1 MSAYAHLSGR
11 ARQLRVAVAGDVVA
25 AGALAVIGALLLAYT
40 WNRWGSVQSDTG
52 YDTLAGWRVAHGQ
65 LPYVDYVYY
74 YGPLAPFA
82 LGLFSLVGGDGMVP
96 ALVFGLLIATAIVAA
111 TYALARTRVGPL
123 GAFLATALVVPVAFS
138 SNQFSYVDPHTHSAT
153 LALLLTLLFLLAMNR
168 FSVTGSRGWLG
179 AAGTCAGLAS
189 LTRPEFAAAVLLG
202 GAVWLW
208 ARRRSG
214 VAGGREVLVF
224 AAPAVA
230 IPAAVY
236 GAFLL
241 AVSPHR
247 LLFENLYPR
256 DFYHAAA
263 STMLKARAPLTLSS
277 FVQLGGKLVLYV
289 AAFGAAILLV
299 RAVERRPRLHIAAAA
314 ACVGGA
320 LLVAVAAFA
329 DPEAL
334 RHGLKFAYGWI
345 PAGAAVAAVL
355 LLRQAWKTRSR
366 DGSEHL
372 ELSGTVV
379 LAVVAAATYAAFYI
393 HAFFPQ
399 MAVYALPLAA
409 VFLATL
415 HLRRLAI
422 SRGTALLG
430 VAWLTFLAAAGIGLT
445 AKDAHVESA
454 TVQGPGGSI
463 AATPEQAAV
472 YEDTLGWIERS
483 TTPHAK
489 ILLAPQLTW
498 LYAISERRN
507 PLPELSLL
515 PGALASPGTESAAIR
530 RLEQQRV
537 PLIVTERRTF
547 SGYGHTSFGGSF
559 DRDLAA
565 WIRTHYRHAALL
577 GSSGPAADAVDIWL
591 RRSE

>member
-1 MSAYAHLSGR
+1 VSAYAHLSVQ
-11 ARQLRVAVAGDVVA
+11 ARRLRVVVA
-25 AGALAVIGALLLAYT
+25 RDTVAMGALSILGVLLVAYT
-40 WNRWGSVQSDTG
+40 WNRWGNVDNDTG

-65 LPYVDYVYY
+65 LPYVDYTYY

-96 ALVFGLLIATAIVAA
+96 ALVFGLLVACGILTA
-111 TYALARTRVGPL
+111 TYALARMRLGPL
-123 GAFLATALVVPVAFS
+123 GAFLATALVLPVAFS

-153 LALLLTLLFLLAMNR
+153 LAVLLSLLFLLAMNR
-168 FSVTGSRGWLG
+168 FSDTQSQRWLV
-179 AAGTCAGLAS
+179 AAGAWGGLAL

-202 GAVWLW
+202 AAVWLW

-214 VAGGREVLVF
+214 IALRREVLVF
-224 AAPAVA
+224 AAPALA

-236 GAFLL
+236 GAFLT

-277 FVQLGGKLVLYV
+277 FVQLGAKLLVY
-289 AAFGAAILLV
+289 AFVMGGAVLLV
-299 RAVERRPRLHIAAAA
+299 RSVERRPRLH
-314 ACVGGA
+314 VPA
-320 LLVAVAAFA
+320 LVVCGIGSVLVVVASVA

-345 PAGAAVAAVL
+345 PAGAALAAAL
-355 LLRQAWKTRSR
+355 LLRKAWKARDR
-366 DGSEHL
+366 DGSSHL
-372 ELSGTVV
+372 ELGTTVV
-379 LAVVAAATYAAFYI
+379 LAVVAAATYAAFYV

-409 VFLATL
+409 VFLASL
-415 HLRRLAI
+415 HLGRLAT
-422 SRGTALLG
+422 SRGAALLG

-445 AKDAHVESA
+445 LKDARIESA
-454 TVQGPGGSI
+454 TVHGPGGTI
-463 AATPEQAAV
+463 AAKPEQAAV
-472 YEDTLGWIERS
+472 YRQALGWIERS
-483 TTPHAK
+483 TAPHAQ
-489 ILLAPQLTW
+489 ILVAPQLTW
-498 LYAISERRN
+498 LYALSERRN

-515 PGALASPGTESAAIR
+515 PGALAEPGSEQAAIR
-530 RLEQQRV
+530 RLEQARV
-537 PLIVTERRTF
+537 PLILTERRTF
-547 SGYGHTSFGGSF
+547 EGYGHTYFGGSF

-565 WIRTHYRHAALL
+565 WIRSHYRHAALL
-577 GSSGPAADAVDIWL
+577 GSSGPAEDAVDIWL
-591 RRSE
+591 RRST